1 MRRDFYACDSKLRP
15 LFQPIVEQDYS
26 ESGWQYPYEEDA
38 DYDDFEEQIREARK
52 KAIRLMS
59 AIVDEM
65 PDCPEKYGIAY
76 AIGST
81 TLAGRSMSEIAAKL
95 GVTRALISARA
106 VAFCQRYEIP
116 PSPYMRS
123 NH

>member
-1 MRRDFYACDSKLRP
+1 MEP
-15 LFQPIVEQDYS
+15 NYS
-26 ESGWQYPYEEDA
+26 DADWEYPYSD
-38 DYDDFEEQIREARK
+38 DSDSDDFEEQIREARK

-116 PSPYMRS
+116 PSPYMR
-123 NH
+123 HHG

>member
-1 MRRDFYACDSKLRP
+1 VQQDSWRHPFDDEPDEDQIEELLRDS
-15 LFQPIVEQDYS
+15 
-26 ESGWQYPYEEDA
+26 
-38 DYDDFEEQIREARK
+38 RK

-59 AIVDEM
+59 AIIDEM

-106 VAFCQRYEIP
+106 VAFCDRHGIP
-116 PSPYMRS
+116 PSPYMKASR
-123 NH
+123 